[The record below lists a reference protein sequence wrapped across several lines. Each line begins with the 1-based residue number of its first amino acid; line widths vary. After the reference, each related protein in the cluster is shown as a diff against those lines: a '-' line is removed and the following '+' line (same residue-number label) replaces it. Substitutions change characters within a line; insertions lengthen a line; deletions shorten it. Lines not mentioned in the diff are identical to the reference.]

1 MRIQINNSDNG
12 EIYTDF
18 TSECYACIND
28 CTEITKK
35 VNCRVDNNIKRI
47 GFKNE
52 SNGSVF
58 CCTDSIDLLKSS
70 KTFKSRQNI
79 VIKGVEEIERK
90 KLLLKV
96 ETNRLI
102 HNLTKTNAHNIQE
115 LYAVV
120 PQEILTQN
128 LSQQL
133 KTISKIITK
142 NPEESA
148 RMFLRIAKNN
158 ATIKTE
164 FAVFNK
170 IFGGASSIKKRK
182 HKIRKVIL
190 NLYHNFFLEFKDNNV
205 SVTFEENN
213 DYIYIDY
220 ESLHVVLY
228 HLFDNAT
235 KYILKGSQMFVR
247 FSNTSE
253 YYSIKMEMKSIR
265 INDNEVNKIFQ
276 EGYSGEIAR
285 EINKQG
291 HGLGLGQI
299 TRILKLINGSL
310 IVNHNVDSRIST
322 KINGIWY
329 DKNIFEIR
337 LKNYAQ
343 QSI

>member
-1 MRIQINNSDNG
+1 MRIQINNSDNQ

-18 TSECYACIND
+18 TSECYNCIVASKK
-28 CTEITKK
+28 IT
-35 VNCRVDNNIKRI
+35 CEVDNKIKRI
-47 GFKNE
+47 GFKDE
-52 SNGSVF
+52 SNGSIF
-58 CCTDSIDLLKSS
+58 SCTNSIDLIKSS
-70 KTFKSRQNI
+70 KSFKNEQEI
-79 VIKGVEEIERK
+79 LIKGIEEIEKK
-90 KLLLKV
+90 KLLIKV

-133 KTISKIITK
+133 KAISEIITE
-142 NPEESA
+142 NPEKSA

-164 FAVFNK
+164 FSVFNK
-170 IFGGASSIKKRK
+170 VFGNDSTIKKRK
-182 HKIRKVIL
+182 HKIRKVVL

-205 SVTFEENN
+205 SVTFEDND

-220 ESLHVVLY
+220 ESMHVVLY

-235 KYILKGSQMFVR
+235 KYVLKGSQIFIR
-247 FSNTSE
+247 FSNTQE
-253 YYSIKMEMKSIR
+253 YYSILMEMKSIR
-265 INDNEVNKIFQ
+265 IKDNEISKIFQ

-285 EINKQG
+285 RINKQG

-299 TRILKLINGSL
+299 SRILK
-310 IVNHNVDSRIST
+310 IVNGKMLIKHNTDSRIST

-329 DKNIFEIR
+329 DNNVFEIR
-337 LKNYAQ
+337 LNNYAQ
-343 QSI
+343 QRL